1 MDVVLIT
8 LGVMGIGAII
18 VSAYVFMVAARNY
31 VSDESAPRGPGGHAP
46 RPRVERSR
54 GDRRSGA
61 PVSFPLMVNGILIE
75 NDRRVLPDRRQ
86 GSPA

>member
-8 LGVMGIGAII
+8 LGVLGIGAII

-31 VSDESAPRGPGGHAP
+31 VSDETAPRGPDGHP
-46 RPRVERSR
+46 LRQRVERG
-54 GDRRSGA
+54 GDRRSGEA
-61 PVSFPLMVNGILIE
+61 VSFPLMVNGILIE
-75 NDRRVLPDRRQ
+75 KDRRVLPDRRQ